1 MAGVRRLGTVDD
13 REGRGLWSGE
23 PLTGFTEESDGHP
36 LTPVGNIHFG
46 CSVEDESVERPG

>member
-36 LTPVGNIHFG
+36 LTLWKDHFG

>member
-1 MAGVRRLGTVDD
+1 MEWGCYCEDG
-13 REGRGLWSGE
+13 GE

-36 LTPVGNIHFG
+36 LTLWKDHFG